1 MAHRIEKIN
10 ELIKQKVAEILMR
23 ELALK
28 PGIFMTIAKVDT
40 TPDLRYTR
48 IFMSVFP
55 ENEARYVFTALEREI
70 SRIQG
75 RLNKVLAIK
84 TIPRIQFR
92 LDTTEVA
99 ADKIEK
105 LFQEIGDE

>member
-10 ELIKQKVAEILMR
+10 ALVKQKVAEILTR
-23 ELALK
+23 ELSLK

-48 IFMSVFP
+48 IFVSVFP

-70 SRIQG
+70 SHIQSQ
-75 RLNKVLAIK
+75 LNKVLAMK
-84 TIPRIQFR
+84 TIPRIEFR
-92 LDTTEVA
+92 LDTTEVE
-99 ADKIEK
+99 ADKVEK